1 MRQEGSVEGAFQAKS
16 QNNDSSKDRKKNK
29 KKNKSSNNKKNQKG
43 AHLLCTHCRK
53 INHPPQR
60 CWWRPDL
67 KCNNCGQLGHME
79 RVWKT

>member
-43 AHLLCTHCRK
+43 AHPPCPHFKKKK
-53 INHPPQR
+53 IILHKSASG
-60 CWWRPDL
+60 D
-67 KCNNCGQLGHME
+67 HMSSATI
-79 RVWKT
+79 VVN